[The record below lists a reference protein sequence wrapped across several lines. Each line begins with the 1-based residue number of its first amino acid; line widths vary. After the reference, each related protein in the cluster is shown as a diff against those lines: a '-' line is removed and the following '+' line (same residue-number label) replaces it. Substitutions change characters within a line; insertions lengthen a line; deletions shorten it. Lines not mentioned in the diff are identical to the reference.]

1 MEDFLKELIGPSL
14 VAIISFLAITLQVRA
29 GSQNISK
36 QIREQIN
43 ADREQRFWNI
53 KLDSV
58 IELHSVLTK
67 TTDILTLGKIQEVND
82 RMYPV
87 IMNIS
92 TLFKNEDFI
101 GKAKDAFEILVNAKD
116 GAPLPIEEYDRYGK
130 LIIETI
136 DAGLSELGAFD
147 MSASQDKP

>member
-14 VAIISFLAITLQVRA
+14 VSIIAFLAITLQVRA

-147 MSASQDKP
+147 MSASQGLP

>member
-1 MEDFLKELIGPSL
+1 MEDFLKDLIGPAL
-14 VAIISFLAITLQVRA
+14 VAIISFLAITKQVKA
-29 GSQNISK
+29 GSENISK

-147 MSASQDKP
+147 MSASQGLP

>member
-147 MSASQDKP
+147 MSASQGLP

>member
-67 TTDILTLGKIQEVND
+67 TTDILTLCKIQEVND

-147 MSASQDKP
+147 MSASQGLP